1 MNNDPHHRVEHHQLW
16 IDKVR
21 DGLDKTGSWEQ
32 HELTNRL
39 GTLAGLLKVPIQH
52 LFSLTPDQWTAGF
65 ERYGLTESP
74 PVLAMLTLKR
84 LGYPNREL
92 SEDDDLPTCEAKVAG
107 ALSWCAVHILRS
119 PDTHIMLLDDKTAKA
134 VAGSSNSEVTA
145 AELQH
150 LPHNP
155 CLIEFYRPIEVAEKV
170 KRGVRLRAVG
180 FESVGDT
187 DAPAAVVS
195 FYLDYWQKTNQQGGR
210 FPATICTWFGGFC
223 LTSIDTAVRVQVE
236 IESDSQLEGTITD
249 ACVRIARNLWDF
261 VTSRSIRY
269 EQVQRKSRR
278 QSGSIPGRISEPQS
292 KSDREVLL
300 LFISRDSKSPVG
312 DDKTDRPTPRPW
324 DHQIEIAGTF
334 HEFVYCAKCGDLHRH
349 DLLGHACRKCG
360 EVVGPR
366 INLRVEKYWH
376 SPYIKGPEG
385 TPLKNVVQ
393 DVRRQKR
400 PG

>member
-1 MNNDPHHRVEHHQLW
+1 MSNDPRHRVEHHQLW

-21 DGLDKTGSWEQ
+21 DGLDKTGSWDQ
-32 HELTNRL
+32 HQLTNRL
-39 GTLAGLLKVPIQH
+39 GMLAGLLKVPVQQ
-52 LFSLTPDQWTAGF
+52 LFSLTPDQWSAGF

-74 PVLAMLTLKR
+74 PVLAMRTLKQ

-107 ALSWCAVHILRS
+107 ALSWSAVHILRS

-134 VAGSSNSEVTA
+134 VAGSSNSEITA
-145 AELQH
+145 AELQY

-180 FESVGDT
+180 FEAVGDS

-223 LTSIDTAVRVQVE
+223 LTSIDTAVRVQVG
-236 IESDSQLEGTITD
+236 IESDSQLEETITD

-269 EQVQRKSRR
+269 EHVLRKSRR
-278 QSGSIPGRISEPQS
+278 QSGLASEQISNPYS
-292 KSDREVLL
+292 TSDREVSL
-300 LFISRDSKSPVG
+300 LFVSRDSKSP
-312 DDKTDRPTPRPW
+312 DADERTDRPPLRPW
-324 DHQIEIAGTF
+324 DHQIEIPGTF

-349 DLLGHACRKCG
+349 DLLGQACRKCG
-360 EVVGPR
+360 DVVGPR

-376 SPYIKGPEG
+376 SPYVKGPEG
-385 TPLKNVVQ
+385 MPLKNVVR
-393 DVRRQKR
+393 DVHQKP

>member
-1 MNNDPHHRVEHHQLW
+1 MNIDPRHRVEFHQLW

-39 GTLAGLLKVPIQH
+39 STLASLLKVPIQR
-52 LFSLTPDQWTAGF
+52 LFSLTPDQWAIEF
-65 ERYGLTESP
+65 ERYGLTEP
-74 PVLAMLTLKR
+74 PTVLAMQALKQ
-84 LGYPNREL
+84 LGYPHREL
-92 SEDDDLPTCEAKVAG
+92 SEEYDLPNCEAKVAG
-107 ALSWCAVHILRS
+107 ALSWSAVHILQS
-119 PDTHIMLLDDKTAKA
+119 ADTHIMLLDDKTAKA
-134 VAGSSNSEVTA
+134 VADSRNSEITA

-180 FESVGDT
+180 FEAIGDSE
-187 DAPAAVVS
+187 APAAVVS
-195 FYLDYWQKTNQQGGR
+195 FYLDYWQTTTQDGGR

-223 LTSIDTAVRVQVE
+223 LTMIDTSVRVQIGFE
-236 IESDSQLEGTITD
+236 RGSQLETLITD
-249 ACVRIARNLWDF
+249 ACIRIARNLWDF

-269 EQVQRKSRR
+269 EHVQRKPRHHCGST
-278 QSGSIPGRISEPQS
+278 SGREHVPQS
-292 KSDREVLL
+292 IADREVSL
-300 LFISRDSKSPVG
+300 LFINHDTKLPADDSKA
-312 DDKTDRPTPRPW
+312 DRQPLLPW
-324 DHQIEIAGTF
+324 DHRIEIPGTF

-349 DLLGHACRKCG
+349 DLLGQACRKCG

-385 TPLKNVVQ
+385 TPLKNVVR
-393 DVRRQKR
+393 DVHDQK
-400 PG
+400 PPV